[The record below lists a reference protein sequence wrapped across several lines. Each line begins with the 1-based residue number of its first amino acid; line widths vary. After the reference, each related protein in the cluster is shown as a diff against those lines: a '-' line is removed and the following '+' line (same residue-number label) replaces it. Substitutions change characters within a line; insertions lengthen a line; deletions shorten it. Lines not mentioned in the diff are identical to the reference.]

1 MRRKVS
7 DLLREQHGELRQ
19 ALDGCFNSGSVDAH
33 QFDVFRHRLLWH
45 VSVEERVVM
54 PAIVTA
60 LKRSPGW
67 RSGLKKDHAGIAALC
82 VPRPEREW
90 LENLKDLLDAH
101 YRVEETDGGLL
112 STCDEVL
119 KGPLELHVVTAI
131 EGHPPLTLAP
141 FRRGASVRSQVTA
154 LLRMLG
160 VTERVSG

>member
-19 ALDGCFNSGSVDAH
+19 ALDGCFNSGGVDAH
-33 QFDVFRHRLLWH
+33 LFDVFRHRLLWH

-54 PAIVTA
+54 PALIAA
-60 LKRSPGW
+60 LKRPPGW
-67 RSGLKKDHAGIAALC
+67 RNGLKKDHAGIAALC

-90 LENLKDLLDAH
+90 LENLRDLLDAH

-112 STCDEVL
+112 STCDQVL
-119 KGPLELHVVTAI
+119 THALDQQVVAAI
-131 EGHPPLTLAP
+131 EAHPPLTLAP

-154 LLRMLG
+154 LLQVLG
-160 VTERVSG
+160 VTERL